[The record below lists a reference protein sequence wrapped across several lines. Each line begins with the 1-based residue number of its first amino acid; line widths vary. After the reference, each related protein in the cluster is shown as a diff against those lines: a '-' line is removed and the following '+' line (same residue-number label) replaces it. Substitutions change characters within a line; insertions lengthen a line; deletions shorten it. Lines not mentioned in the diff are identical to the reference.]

1 MGIFITDAI
10 PRKARVRPS
19 ALGLVRIGLLLCVG
33 GAMIPAAADNG
44 PLYVAPGPSSLIS
57 ADMAKRN
64 QEQLAGTGRKLV
76 DLLGN
81 SLKSSTSRATD
92 LVVTTKCGHYLS
104 ATITYADGTAKTLN
118 LSNAPASQSDMDNA
132 KAAIPILRI
141 DDQSGCDH

>member
-1 MGIFITDAI
+1 MGILITAAI
-10 PRKARVRPS
+10 PRKARVTPS
-19 ALGLVRIGLLLCVG
+19 ALGLVRMGLLLSVV

-57 ADMAKRN
+57 GDVAKRN
-64 QEQLAGTGRKLV
+64 QEQLAGTGRKLG
-76 DLLGN
+76 DLLGS
-81 SLKSSTSRATD
+81 SLKSTSRATD

-132 KAAIPILRI
+132 KAAIPMLRI
-141 DDQSGCDH
+141 VDQFGCDH